1 MDKQVLEMLDEF
13 SDIAS
18 NEKSISANSVLEILK
33 NYSSTI
39 SVFDMMAVSAEIM
52 EENKYVQANYREE
65 SQKSYVKS
73 FLLRSKEISADA
85 NDYAKDIDKD
95 DFIDAVEILRSNH
108 MNETSESKSKF
119 PLVAIMASIYTTF
132 ILEEPIHPVG
142 TPFPGSLK
150 VEKKGDVFLCPVKD
164 ANIDTP
170 NAVCNICLAE
180 QLDF

>member
-73 FLLRSKEISADA
+73 FLLRSKEILADA

-95 DFIDAVEILRSNH
+95 DFIDAV
-108 MNETSESKSKF
+108 
-119 PLVAIMASIYTTF
+119 
-132 ILEEPIHPVG
+132 
-142 TPFPGSLK
+142 
-150 VEKKGDVFLCPVKD
+150 
-164 ANIDTP
+164 
-170 NAVCNICLAE
+170 
-180 QLDF
+180 

>member
-65 SQKSYVKS
+65 RFWQMQTIMLK
-73 FLLRSKEISADA
+73 IS
-85 NDYAKDIDKD
+85 IRM
-95 DFIDAVEILRSNH
+95 ISS
-108 MNETSESKSKF
+108 M
-119 PLVAIMASIYTTF
+119 
-132 ILEEPIHPVG
+132 
-142 TPFPGSLK
+142 
-150 VEKKGDVFLCPVKD
+150 
-164 ANIDTP
+164 
-170 NAVCNICLAE
+170 
-180 QLDF
+180 Q